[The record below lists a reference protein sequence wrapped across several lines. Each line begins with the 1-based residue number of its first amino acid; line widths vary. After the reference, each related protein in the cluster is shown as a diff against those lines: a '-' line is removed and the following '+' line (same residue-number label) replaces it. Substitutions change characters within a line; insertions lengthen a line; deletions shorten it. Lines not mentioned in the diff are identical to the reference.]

1 MKGWAEFKAH
11 HNTKCLVEQW
21 LFLEILIHCKSIE
34 RINLSNSNLR
44 FRYSWMG
51 VSSSCSSHCLY
62 IVCWEVRI
70 SGKIVSSARLK
81 CTLLCTICV
90 LYSSVV
96 SVLLIPAKC
105 NKISLCIEDERD
117 LRVDCLIKPEPSKSN
132 TFQFSWSS
140 GSKES
145 IITTNDSRLP
155 PDTDFKTTVKELK
168 PHGYRM
174 TLTNFTEKLPRNSS
188 LLCKLSGKTAS
199 VVVVNGEW
207 MSASVVWRCEHD
219 DVWLGEKCEI
229 LLTVVG
235 ISPLFP
241 CR

>member
-1 MKGWAEFKAH
+1 
-11 HNTKCLVEQW
+11 
-21 LFLEILIHCKSIE
+21 
-34 RINLSNSNLR
+34 
-44 FRYSWMG
+44 MG

-62 IVCWEVRI
+62 MVCWEVRI
-70 SGKIVSSARLK
+70 YGKIVLSARLK
-81 CTLLCTICV
+81 CTLLSTICV

-105 NKISLCIEDERD
+105 NNISVCIEDEKD

-145 IITTNDSRLP
+145 VITTNASRLSSE
-155 PDTDFKTTVKELK
+155 TDFKTTVKELK

-174 TLTNFTEKLPRNSS
+174 TLFNFTDKLPRNSS
-188 LLCKLSGKTAS
+188 LLCKLSGKTARS

-207 MSASVVWRCEHD
+207 MSASVV
-219 DVWLGEKCEI
+219 
-229 LLTVVG
+229 
-235 ISPLFP
+235 
-241 CR
+241 